1 MSTAIQTLIV
11 VPDDGRPISHVM
23 SAPVHLVNPD
33 GTPYQKG
40 GGQTV
45 AYMDKPTLNSL
56 RDALIQSGIM
66 SPEGSEPDS
75 EDEE

>member
-11 VPDDGRPISHVM
+11 VPDDGRPISRVM
-23 SAPVHLVNPD
+23 SAPVRLVNSDGSPD
-33 GTPYQKG
+33 TGARRIP
-40 GGQTV
+40 
-45 AYMDKPTLNSL
+45 YMDKPSLNSL